1 MGVVTVDGYRRIH
14 FSSHRALRS
23 APQIHYHYRGLSP
36 VAAPS
41 AIHFHYYPLLGRGAK
56 PHPLRHYGCS
66 RRSGGRPSGPPREA
80 GGGGDGDPFVH
91 LLDALR
97 IEFACHDAML
107 NAEARKKIDDPGYEP
122 HGKEL
127 EDGPDSRYEYWP

>member
-1 MGVVTVDGYRRIH
+1 MAAAVDPAAALAALPARR
-14 FSSHRALRS
+14 
-23 APQIHYHYRGLSP
+23 
-36 VAAPS
+36 AA
-41 AIHFHYYPLLGRGAK
+41 AATATPLL
-56 PHPLRHYGCS
+56 
-66 RRSGGRPSGPPREA
+66 
-80 GGGGDGDPFVH
+80 H

-97 IEFACHDAML
+97 IEFARNDAIL